1 MTSGEAAADNE
12 TDPKWAVPVLVL
24 QVLLAGLSLLICTF
38 AMPIGRMLGVLDLPD
53 GRRKLH
59 ARATPLVGGI
69 AVLVPVL
76 LIAVWQAASTDF
88 TPFYSVLAGAILAM
102 TLLGLM
108 DDRRHIPAS
117 LRLVIECVVV
127 LATLYFVPGL
137 RIEYLWLR
145 FADTPIFLGAWGG
158 MAFTLVCLVGLQN
171 AVNMADGKNGLV
183 IGMALIWTMIL
194 SAYGPSHLS
203 PLLIVLALGLAVAL
217 AFNLRGLLFLG
228 DAGTYGLSMLF
239 GLLAIYTHNI
249 GFPRL
254 SADGIIMLFFIP
266 VIDVLRLMVV
276 RIAQRRSPFNSDRNH
291 FHHILLAML
300 PWHWALAVYLLLAA
314 VPPLAALYLPLA
326 TPHMLVTQL
335 VVYVVIVGLRRW
347 LVARP
352 APAPATSN

>member
-1 MTSGEAAADNE
+1 M
-12 TDPKWAVPVLVL
+12 LVF

-38 AMPIGRMLGVLDLPD
+38 AMPIGRALGVLDLPD

-69 AVLVPVL
+69 AVIVPVL
-76 LIAVWQAASTDF
+76 LMAAWQAVTTDF
-88 TPFYSVLAGAILAM
+88 TPLYTVLGGAILSM
-102 TLLGLM
+102 TLLGM
-108 DDRRHIPAS
+108 RDDRRHISAS
-117 LRLVIECVVV
+117 LRLGIECAIV
-127 LATLYFVPGL
+127 LTALFLVPGL

-145 FADTPIFLGAWGG
+145 FADTPLFLGAWGG
-158 MAFTLVCLVGLQN
+158 MLFTLICLVGLQN

-194 SAYGPSHLS
+194 SAYGPEHLS
-203 PLLIVLALGLAVAL
+203 PVMIVLALGLAVAL

-228 DAGTYGLSMLF
+228 DGGTYGLSMLF
-239 GLLAIYTHNI
+239 GLLAIYTYNV

-254 SADGIIMLFFIP
+254 SADGIILLFFIP

-276 RIAQRRSPFNSDRNH
+276 RVAQRRSPFDSDRNH

-314 VPPLAALYLPLA
+314 IPPLVALYFPLA
-326 TPHMLVTQL
+326 TPHMVAGLLLIYVTL
-335 VVYVVIVGLRRW
+335 IAMRRW
-347 LVARP
+347 VVAK
-352 APAPATSN
+352 PATPVATSH